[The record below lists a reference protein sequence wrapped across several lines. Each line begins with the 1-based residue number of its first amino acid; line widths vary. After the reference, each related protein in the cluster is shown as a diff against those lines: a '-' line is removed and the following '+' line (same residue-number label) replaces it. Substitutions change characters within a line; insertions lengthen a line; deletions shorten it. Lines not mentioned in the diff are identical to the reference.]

1 MKLYVI
7 SPNFCL
13 NSKKKSALYAMLINW
28 PFSKSNYFY
37 TLQHKLGV
45 HLIKT
50 IILSLLLC
58 LPLTLFADKAK
69 FKEQYEDLGI
79 NNIDHIK
86 KGLLNNGVSESEI
99 DPVLRGMIR
108 LIMSVKADGKVLR
121 YTICY

>member
-1 MKLYVI
+1 M
-7 SPNFCL
+7 
-13 NSKKKSALYAMLINW
+13 
-28 PFSKSNYFY
+28 
-37 TLQHKLGV
+37 QHKLGV